1 MVTRGHAGLSG
12 ARLVFGLP
20 AWLIVPSWLGTP
32 PWRGRPLPALVAV
45 LATFLVMASN
55 PGVPAAATGLTRLS
69 DDLATVGIDAR
80 TLSEGKLDA
89 PTDGPAYVSVV
100 DVPQPG
106 GDRITHAHVAGF
118 VYTHSGVAR
127 VTLADGS
134 STDLN
139 PGTAS
144 FIGDNVSH
152 THENPTAADNDWF
165 FISLR
170 PTTARALPL
179 PIPGATTVYATDDL
193 AELPQNPATERLM
206 LLTLQPGGHDAP
218 HTNGGIETLYVLQ
231 GTVRLL
237 LTDQSISVDSG
248 QGFSLPPAMPIQ
260 AFNAGPTQTQIL
272 DHFVTP
278 DDLPF
283 RTDLDHAP

>member
-1 MVTRGHAGLSG
+1 MPIHSTVKRRS
-12 ARLVFGLP
+12 F
-20 AWLIVPSWLGTP
+20 
-32 PWRGRPLPALVAV
+32 PLPLWLTVPVQLVTAVFAVLLVA
-45 LATFLVMASN
+45 SSG
-55 PGVPAAATGLTRLS
+55 GVPAAATSPTRVA
-69 DDLATVGIDAR
+69 DDLSAVGFDAR
-80 TLSEGKLDA
+80 TLAEGKLDA
-89 PTDGPAYVSVV
+89 PPDGATYVSFV

-118 VYTHSGVAR
+118 VYTLSGVAR

-144 FIGDNVSH
+144 FIGDNISH
-152 THENPTAADNDWF
+152 THENPTTVDNEWL

-170 PTTARALPL
+170 PISARTVPL

-193 AELPQNPATERLM
+193 TELSNRPITERLM
-206 LLTLQPGGHDAP
+206 SVTLQPGGHDAP
-218 HTNGGIETLYVLQ
+218 HTNGGIETLYVLH

-237 LTDQSISVDSG
+237 LAEQPVTLEPG
-248 QGFSLPPAMPIQ
+248 QGYSHPPATPIQ
-260 AFNAGPTQTQIL
+260 AINDGTEETQML
-272 DHFVTP
+272 AHLVTP
-278 DDLPF
+278 DDQPF